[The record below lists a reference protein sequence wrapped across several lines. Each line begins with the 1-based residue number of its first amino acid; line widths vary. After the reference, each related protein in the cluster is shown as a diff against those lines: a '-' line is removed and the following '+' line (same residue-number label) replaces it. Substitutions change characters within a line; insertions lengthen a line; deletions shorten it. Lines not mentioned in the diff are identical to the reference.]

1 MTIIDK
7 IKYSKILSVDFMWLA
22 YIKILEIHK
31 SYNKSDER
39 IGVNDLRT
47 LNALYAHAWIIR
59 KFIMDNFHDQRRD
72 IGNKIDHLM
81 NSLYAAK
88 IILLK
93 YVQNPDYKSQ
103 RKLINILKGIR
114 KEEEQICVK
123 LIKAVD

>member
-1 MTIIDK
+1 
-7 IKYSKILSVDFMWLA
+7 
-22 YIKILEIHK
+22 
-31 SYNKSDER
+31 
-39 IGVNDLRT
+39 
-47 LNALYAHAWIIR
+47 
-59 KFIMDNFHDQRRD
+59 MDNFHDQRRD